1 MLDAQMKELSYAM
14 KEAYTVGG
22 MLKNSVGAMVMWAL
36 VGLIVAAVTKRVPKS
51 EFS

>member
-1 MLDAQMKELSYAM
+1 
-14 KEAYTVGG
+14 
-22 MLKNSVGAMVMWAL
+22 MVMWAL